1 MGGGSAPPQ
10 AEPGQKDSPRGCWVA
25 VYLDGLALYIGPPQP
40 APDLT
45 KILVRDLAGA
55 EFYQGS
61 AALPAQFSAIKSSD
75 CGVLLLWT
83 RER

>member
-1 MGGGSAPPQ
+1 M
-10 AEPGQKDSPRGCWVA
+10 
-25 VYLDGLALYIGPPQP
+25 YLDGLALYIGPPQP